1 MKIKPITLILNLL
14 LISVWGFMLITK
26 GLFYTLSF
34 GFYVYV
40 CNKLYKPID
49 SYLPIIWTTLRED
62 VPFGWYNFFENFRL
76 WRKLIAEKNI
86 KLINFWK
93 DSFWCDLNF
102 YRE

>member
-1 MKIKPITLILNLL
+1 MNQTQLDKKIGQFLRKKLTKAELKEMEIKPRSLILTIRNFVERYL
-14 LISVWGFMLITK
+14 LIIL
-26 GLFYTLSF
+26 
-34 GFYVYV
+34 
-40 CNKLYKPID
+40 D
-49 SYLPIIWTTLRED
+49 SIFVD

-86 KLINFWK
+86 QLINFWK